1 MLLNRKNV
9 GAKIAAWRKEN
20 KISQSQLAQQIGVN
34 RTTLSLWESG
44 KQLPQP
50 AQLETL
56 AKCIG
61 VPVEALSVSR
71 KSAKALAREVIADI
85 NGTEAQRGLK
95 VMFGGSDVIQDLCEA
110 LGKLQQSVPESD
122 VEALQLGKAYIA
134 FNQIV
139 SNALADRDIERGEAE
154 ED

>member
-1 MLLNRKNV
+1 MLLDRKTV

-20 KISQSQLAQQIGVN
+20 KISQAQLAEQIGVN

-50 AQLETL
+50 TQLETL
-56 AKCIG
+56 AKYMGI
-61 VPVEALSVSR
+61 PAESLSVSR
-71 KSAKALAREVIADI
+71 KSAKTLAREVIADI
-85 NGTEAQRGLK
+85 NGTEAQSGLK
-95 VMFGGSDVIQDLCEA
+95 VMFGNSDVIQNLCEA
-110 LGKLQQSVPESD
+110 LGRLQQSIPASD

-139 SNALADRDIERGEAE
+139 SSALTDRDIERGEAE